1 MVRSAS
7 EIVVTGL
14 RPGRSGAGHLGL
26 APGRRA
32 LLVAVDTGAAAVP
45 LAAKPLTPAGHF
57 GRRSSVTV
65 GSMDMPDPG
74 LEDDDP
80 GDHPAG
86 HGSSVREELAHTFG
100 RARPKVWRAERPT
113 EPMPLVDSLRRTPY
127 RDPNQLELTGS
138 DDEAG
143 TAIDLAVRVGEL
155 LLRCGAGAR
164 DVESGVVAVAAASG
178 LDNLEID
185 ITNQS
190 LLVQGRTPAGTL
202 MTVLRVVRSSSRDF
216 ARLVAVH
223 RLVEDLAAGRV
234 GLDEANDRLR
244 RISAQK
250 RPWPRW
256 FVSLAYGGLAASVAM
271 LLGAGATAILLGL
284 VSAVLVDRLGIA
296 LGRVGLPG
304 FYVSAVGGAIATTFA
319 WLAFVLGRWGSM
331 GVSTED
337 FAYVVAGGIVV
348 LLPGRAMASS
358 VEDAITG
365 YPVTGAGRLFGVLL
379 TAAGIIV
386 GVAAGLS
393 MALRA
398 GHALDL
404 GLTAPDA
411 LSFAGSGA
419 STAVR
424 VVAGALGGAASSI
437 TMRSRRRLV
446 LPSAALGGF
455 GVLCVEL
462 VHGPAGL
469 GSLAALAVACVAIG
483 FGGRLLAL
491 RLGAPG
497 LVLIV
502 PAVAPLLPGLKIF
515 RGMYELVS
523 GTVLGHGGHSVA
535 AATTGGVTT
544 LLGASA
550 AALSIATGA
559 VLGESMAAPLDRGII
574 RQRRARRR

>member
-1 MVRSAS
+1 
-7 EIVVTGL
+7 
-14 RPGRSGAGHLGL
+14 
-26 APGRRA
+26 
-32 LLVAVDTGAAAVP
+32 
-45 LAAKPLTPAGHF
+45 
-57 GRRSSVTV
+57 
-65 GSMDMPDPG
+65 MDIRDRER
-74 LEDDDP
+74 EDDGPQDP
-80 GDHPAG
+80 PAD
-86 HGSSVREELAHTFG
+86 HGSSGKEQLAHTLG
-100 RARPKVWRAERPT
+100 RARPKVWRGERPT
-113 EPMPLVDSLRRTPY
+113 EPVPLVDSLRRTPY

-164 DVESGVVAVAAASG
+164 DVESGVIAVAAASG
-178 LDNLEID
+178 LDNLEVD

-202 MTVLRVVRSSSRDF
+202 MTMLRVVRSTSRDF

-234 GLDEANDRLR
+234 DLDEATARLR
-244 RISAQK
+244 RLRRQK

-284 VSAVLVDRLGIA
+284 VSSVLVDRVGIG
-296 LGRVGLPG
+296 LGRVGLPA
-304 FYVSAVGGAIATTFA
+304 FYVSAVGGTIATMFA
-319 WLAFVLGRWGSM
+319 WLVFVLGRWGSL
-331 GVSTED
+331 GVSAED

-365 YPVTGAGRLFGVLL
+365 FPVTGAGRLFGVLL

-398 GHALDL
+398 GRALDL
-404 GLTAPDA
+404 GMAAPHA

-424 VVAGALGGAASSI
+424 VVAGALGAAASSI

-446 LPSAALGGF
+446 LPSAVLGGL
-455 GVLCVEL
+455 GLLCVDL
-462 VHGPAGL
+462 LHGAAGL
-469 GSLAALAVACVAIG
+469 GNLTALAIACVAIG
-483 FGGRLLAL
+483 FAGRLLAL

-523 GTVLGHGGHSVA
+523 GTVIGQGGQSVT

-550 AALSIATGA
+550 AALAIATGA
-559 VLGESMAAPLDRGII
+559 VLGETMAAPLDRGII

>member
-1 MVRSAS
+1 
-7 EIVVTGL
+7 
-14 RPGRSGAGHLGL
+14 
-26 APGRRA
+26 
-32 LLVAVDTGAAAVP
+32 
-45 LAAKPLTPAGHF
+45 
-57 GRRSSVTV
+57 
-65 GSMDMPDPG
+65 
-74 LEDDDP
+74 
-80 GDHPAG
+80 
-86 HGSSVREELAHTFG
+86 
-100 RARPKVWRAERPT
+100 
-113 EPMPLVDSLRRTPY
+113 MPLVDSLRHTPY

-138 DDEAG
+138 DDQAG

-164 DVESGVVAVAAASG
+164 DVESGVIAVAAASG
-178 LDNLEID
+178 LDNLEVD

-202 MTVLRVVRSSSRDF
+202 MTMLRVVRSSSRDF

-234 GLDEANDRLR
+234 DLDEATARLR
-244 RISAQK
+244 RIRRQK

-284 VSAVLVDRLGIA
+284 VSSVLVDRVGIG
-296 LGRVGLPG
+296 LGRVGLPA
-304 FYVSAVGGAIATTFA
+304 FYVSAVGGAIATMFA
-319 WLAFVLGRWGSM
+319 WLVFVLGRWGSL
-331 GVSTED
+331 GVSAED

-365 YPVTGAGRLFGVLL
+365 FPVTGAGRLFGVLL

-398 GHALDL
+398 GRALDL

-446 LPSAALGGF
+446 LPSAVLGGL
-455 GVLCVEL
+455 GLLCVDL
-462 VHGPAGL
+462 LHGAAGL
-469 GSLAALAVACVAIG
+469 GSLSRPRHRVRRH
-483 FGGRLLAL
+483 RLRRPPA
-491 RLGAPG
+491 GAAPG
-497 LVLIV
+497 GARPGAHRPGRGATAARPEDLPRDVRAGLRHGHRPGRAERHGRDHGRCDDPARCLGGGSGHRHRRRPGGEHGRAPGPRDHPPAPRPAPLTPAGTCGRRVVLYRSV
-502 PAVAPLLPGLKIF
+502 TYRSTVVQRVAPGGSIPTALCGQLHIANTHLRARSAKPRSAGTF
-515 RGMYELVS
+515 RNHRAETRVGNPRM
-523 GTVLGHGGHSVA
+523 
-535 AATTGGVTT
+535 TT
-544 LLGASA
+544 LRRGLG
-550 AALSIATGA
+550 
-559 VLGESMAAPLDRGII
+559 VKPV
-574 RQRRARRR
+574 RRPGT